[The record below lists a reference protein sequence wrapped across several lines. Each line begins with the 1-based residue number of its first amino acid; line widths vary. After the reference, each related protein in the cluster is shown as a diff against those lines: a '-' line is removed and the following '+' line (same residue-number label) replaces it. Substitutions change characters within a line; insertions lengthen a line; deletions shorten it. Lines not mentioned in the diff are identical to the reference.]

1 MSPAEQRKTY
11 AEESIKQIHRENR
24 ANILVVTWFLTLII
38 PEVINTPVSLVRWHG
53 LCHSDKFPFL
63 QNCIQI
69 GSVSEDPEYAEN

>member
-38 PEVINTPVSLVRWHG
+38 PEVINTPQ
-53 LCHSDKFPFL
+53 FP
-63 QNCIQI
+63 
-69 GSVSEDPEYAEN
+69 